1 MGRKPSST
9 PEIIGNVPRSKKEKT
24 IRAGDES
31 LWSINERDLE
41 MADAS
46 NLLKVGVVTEFGSDR
61 SHSVSTVG
69 KNSVAVVGAEEMVGA

>member
-9 PEIIGNVPRSKKEKT
+9 PKIIGNLPRSKKEKPV
-24 IRAGDES
+24 RAGDDS
-31 LWSINERDLE
+31 LWSVDGRDLE

-46 NLLKVGVVTEFGSDR
+46 NLLKVQVVTDFGSER

-69 KNSVAVVGAEEMVGA
+69 KNNVEVVGTEEVI